1 MPREY
6 TGVRRVTR
14 QNPATRATAPARAT
28 AGAPAEHDFVIRDFH
43 FTSGEMLPELHGRA
57 IVIPFSGKTAGHG
70 THTLAAVWKKYL
82 AQLLQES
89 ER

>member
-1 MPREY
+1 
-6 TGVRRVTR
+6 
-14 QNPATRATAPARAT
+14 
-28 AGAPAEHDFVIRDFH
+28 
-43 FTSGEMLPELHGRA
+43 MLPELHGRA